1 MSPPPKPNL
10 TDGILVAALAEGR
23 MLVGNV
29 DGEDVLLAR
38 RGDEIFAIGAAC
50 THYHGALAEGL
61 MVGDTVRCPLHH
73 ACFSLRTGAVL
84 RNPALDPVDRW
95 RVERSGDRIVVR
107 QKLTSAAP
115 PPQRAAS
122 RALQSVVIV
131 GGGAAGLAAAAA
143 LRREG
148 YENAL
153 TIVSADDAAPY
164 DRPNL
169 SKDFLAGT
177 APAEW
182 MPLRS
187 ANYYADNHIEL
198 VLNAAVGSLELPQ
211 KRIVLQNGRVI
222 PFDALLL
229 ATGST
234 PVQLSLPGATPD
246 NVRYLRSMADGR
258 ALVARAE
265 AARRAIVLGTSFIG
279 LEVAASLRTRGLEV
293 HVVGRERTPMERTL
307 GSEVG
312 TLLREVHAAHGV
324 QFQFGVTVQGVEG
337 RRFTLSDGTALEADF
352 MVAGIGVSPNV
363 ELARRAGLAIDRGVV
378 VDRYLE
384 TTASGV
390 FAAGD
395 IARWPAYPSRDPI
408 RVEHWVVA
416 ERQGAAA
423 ARNILGYRESF
434 DAVPF
439 FWSQHYD
446 LTINYV
452 GHADRWD
459 SVSIDG
465 ELTKRNCAIRYRRA
479 DRTLAVATLSR
490 DRESLEAE
498 LALETGRE
506 P

>member
-1 MSPPPKPNL
+1 MAPPPKPNFAAGIPLATL
-10 TDGILVAALAEGR
+10 TEGQ
-23 MLVGNV
+23 MLVGDV

-38 RGDEIFAIGAAC
+38 RGEELFAIGASC
-50 THYHGALAEGL
+50 SHYHGALAEGL

-84 RNPALDPVDRW
+84 RNPALDPLDRW
-95 RVERSGDRIVVR
+95 RVERSGDRVLVR
-107 QKLTSAAP
+107 QKFISAP
-115 PPQRAAS
+115 PSPEHTPPRT
-122 RALQSVVIV
+122 LQSVVIV
-131 GGGAAGLAAAAA
+131 GGGAAGLAAATA

-153 TIVSADDAAPY
+153 TLVSADDTPPY

-211 KRIVLQNGRVI
+211 KRIVLENGRVI
-222 PFDALLL
+222 AFDALLL

-234 PVQLSLPGATPD
+234 PLRVSLPGATPD
-246 NVRYLRSMADGR
+246 NVCYLRSMAEGH
-258 ALVARAE
+258 ALVARAA

-279 LEVAASLRTRGLEV
+279 LEVAASLRMRGLEV
-293 HVVGRERTPMERTL
+293 HVVGRERMPMERTL
-307 GSEVG
+307 GTEVG
-312 TLLREVHAAHGV
+312 ALLREVHAAHGV
-324 QFQFGVTVQGVEG
+324 QFHFGVTVQAIEG

-363 ELARRAGLAIDRGVV
+363 ELAQRAGLAIDRGVV
-378 VDRYLE
+378 VDQYLQ
-384 TTASGV
+384 TAASGV

-395 IARWPAYPSRDPI
+395 IARWPAYPSREPI

-416 ERQGAAA
+416 ERQGMAA
-423 ARNILGYRESF
+423 ARNMLGHRESF

-465 ELTKRNCAIRYRRA
+465 ELAQRNCAVCYRRA
-479 DRTLAVATLSR
+479 DHTLAVATLSR

-498 LALETGRE
+498 LALEHGKE